1 MELSIECAFHTCFIF
16 SHTVHS
22 THELEELGIT
32 KHISLDLGPALLLL
46 SHKLWTSFFF
56 SGVRSVLGSRSTD
69 TKERIP
75 VPLSL
80 RKSLHIPDPHFA

>member
-32 KHISLDLGPALLLL
+32 KHISLDWAQLSYFCPINYGLL
-46 SHKLWTSFFF
+46 FFF
-56 SGVRSVLGSRSTD
+56 FQVSALCWAPEVQTQRR
-69 TKERIP
+69 E
-75 VPLSL
+75 SL
-80 RKSLHIPDPHFA
+80 CLCP